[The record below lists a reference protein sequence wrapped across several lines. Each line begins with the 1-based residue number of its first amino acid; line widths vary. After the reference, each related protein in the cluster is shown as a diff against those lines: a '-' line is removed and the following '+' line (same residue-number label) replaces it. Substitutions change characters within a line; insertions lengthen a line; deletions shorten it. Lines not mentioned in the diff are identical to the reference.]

1 MPKPIKQKVPIN
13 PMSKAPITNDSRFAS
28 VHSDPRFALP
38 RRKDTKVTIDKR
50 FKRMLEDED
59 FLNTAKVDKYGRK
72 LGTEAGKKKIKDY
85 YHLEDEG
92 EEEESSEEAGE
103 KPAVYDP
110 ARGEG
115 IIDTSDVSETD
126 EEAEI
131 EGDAEAEEGVGEEIP
146 TGDIYRRLAVV
157 NLDWDNVR
165 AVDLMATLSSFKPKD
180 GKVLSVR
187 IYPSEF
193 GKERLEKEELEGP
206 PKEIFTAKNGEEDEE
221 EEINEKTI
229 IKTDDGEEFDSTR
242 LRNYQLERLRYYY
255 AVVECDSK
263 ATAKNIYDECDG
275 AEYEASAN
283 FFDLRFIPDE
293 TSFEED
299 IPRDECTQLPVGY
312 KPNEFVTDAL
322 QHSKVKLTWDHDD
335 PARKNKTKKAFSQR
349 EIEEMDLKEYLASSD
364 SEEGDA
370 EELKNKYRALLSL
383 GGKIGGKQKDEVA
396 GDMEITFT
404 SGLMVDNKADEKE
417 PDHEETTIEKY
428 KRKEKERMKVR
439 KAAYEAKIKGDDI
452 NGVTEGDKD
461 VTEEQADLGFEDPF
475 FQKEEP
481 QVTKKEKKKAD
492 KKAKEKEAAE
502 MATQRAELE
511 LLIMDDVDEK
521 AAAIGSMKHFSMK
534 EVVKAEKGKKL
545 KKRKKAKKAADAED
559 VQNGFEADVKDPRF
573 AALFEEHDFAIDPTN
588 PRFKQTTTM
597 KKLME
602 EKRNRKKNQA
612 DNSENGPNRKKR
624 KAETQAGDDVSRL
637 VQSLKRKS
645 KSK

>member
-1 MPKPIKQKVPIN
+1 MLRPTKQKESIK
-13 PMSKAPITNDSRFAS
+13 PMSKAPITNDPRFAS
-28 VHSDPRFALP
+28 VHSDPRFALS
-38 RRKDTKVTIDKR
+38 RRKNTKVTIDKR

-59 FLNTAKVDKYGRK
+59 FLNTAEVDKYGRK

-92 EEEESSEEAGE
+92 EDEESSEEEGE

-115 IIDTSDVSETD
+115 IIDTSDESETD
-126 EEAEI
+126 GEVEVEGGAEE
-131 EGDAEAEEGVGEEIP
+131 EEGVGEEIP
-146 TGDIYRRLAVV
+146 TGDVYRRLAVV

-165 AVDLMATLSSFKPKD
+165 AVDLMAALSSFKPDD

-187 IYPSEF
+187 VYPSEF
-193 GKERLEKEELEGP
+193 GKERLEREEMEGP
-206 PKEIFTAKNGEEDEE
+206 PKEIFTTKNGEEDEE

-242 LRNYQLERLRYYY
+242 LRDYQLERLRYYY

-263 ATAKNIYDECDG
+263 ATAKKIYDECDG

-283 FFDLRFIPDE
+283 FFDLRFVPDE

-299 IPRDECTQLPVGY
+299 TPRDECTQLLVGY
-312 KPNEFVTDAL
+312 KPSEFVTDAL
-322 QHSKVKLTWDHDD
+322 QHSKVKLTWDQDD

-364 SEEGDA
+364 SEEEDA
-370 EELKNKYRALLSL
+370 EELKKKYRVLLNLS
-383 GGKIGGKQKDEVA
+383 GKIGGKERDEVT

-404 SGLMVDNKADEKE
+404 SGLMGDNKGNEKE
-417 PDHEETTIEKY
+417 PDHKETTIEKY
-428 KRKEKERMKVR
+428 KRKEKERMKAR
-439 KAAYEAKIKGDDI
+439 KAAYDAKKR
-452 NGVTEGDKD
+452 GVRAAEEDQD
-461 VTEEQADLGFEDPF
+461 STEEQPDLGFNDPF
-475 FQKEEP
+475 FQEEEP
-481 QVTKKEKKKAD
+481 TVTKKEKKKAD
-492 KKAKEKEAAE
+492 KEAKKKEAAE
-502 MATQRAELE
+502 KAAQRAELE
-511 LLIMDDVDEK
+511 LLMMGDANERAV
-521 AAAIGSMKHFSMK
+521 AGGNMKHFNLK
-534 EVVKAEKGKKL
+534 EVVKAEKEKKL
-545 KKRKKAKKAADAED
+545 KKRKRGKKAVDAEG
-559 VQNGFEADVKDPRF
+559 VQDGFEADVKDPRF

-588 PRFKQTTTM
+588 PRFKQTSTM

-602 EKRNRKKNQA
+602 EKRNRKKGHA
-612 DNSENGPNRKKR
+612 DNDEDGANCKKR
-624 KAETQAGDDVSRL
+624 KAETQAGDDMSRL